1 MGVMKPALIY
11 SDKLKVSFNEHIFP
25 VEKYQLLMA
34 KVEETSVLTNFELF
48 EPEPAPTADLLLVHL
63 PDYVKDFMNFE
74 YTEATVTSELPLNK
88 EIRDFFLL
96 TTGGT
101 IKAAA
106 LSLERG
112 AAFNVGGGWHHAFPD
127 HAEGFC
133 YLNDVAI
140 AIRKLQKGKKVKKFA
155 VIDGDLHQ
163 GNGTAFIF
171 QRDADV
177 FTFSV
182 HQENLYPVKQKSSL
196 DIGLPDY
203 AGDDLYV
210 KAFQEHIPVIYEQH
224 QPELIAFVA
233 GADPYKEDQLGNLQV
248 TMQGLQKRDEIVIGE
263 AKKRNI
269 PLFVVLA
276 GGYSRNTEDV
286 VNIHF
291 QTLKVLA
298 GVRP

>member
-1 MGVMKPALIY
+1 
-11 SDKLKVSFNEHIFP
+11 
-25 VEKYQLLMA
+25 
-34 KVEETSVLTNFELF
+34 
-48 EPEPAPTADLLLVHL
+48 
-63 PDYVKDFMNFE
+63 MNFE
-74 YTEATVTSELPLNK
+74 YTEATITSELPLN
-88 EIRDFFLL
+88 EAIRDFFLL

-101 IKAAA
+101 IKAAE
-106 LSLERG
+106 LSLEQG
-112 AAFNVGGGWHHAFPD
+112 AAFNIGGGWHHAFPD

-140 AIRKLQKGKKVKKFA
+140 AIKKLQQEKKAKKFA

-171 QRDADV
+171 QRDPNV

-196 DIGLPDY
+196 DVGLPDY

-224 QPELIAFVA
+224 QPDLIAYVA

-248 TMQGLQKRDEIVIGE
+248 TMEGLKKRDEIVIGE
-263 AKKRNI
+263 ARKRSI
-269 PLFVVLA
+269 PFFVVLA

-291 QTLKVLA
+291 QTLAVVA